1 MKKRQANFELLRII
15 AMYMVVIQHYLN
27 HYAGSMFFDLKA
39 SGLTITAVVLDS
51 FCIVA
56 VNAYVLLSGYFLS
69 ERPFSLRRLVCLIL
83 QVLFYTILIPVLLAF
98 LGAISFSEILDPY
111 HVWNSLFPVQ
121 SGHYWFVSA
130 YVVMALFSPFLN
142 AALDKLEKK
151 QLELALAGL
160 LVFFCAGKSLSPL
173 QFATDRYGY
182 DFGWFLVLYLL
193 GGYLRKFGLPFM
205 KSAARGWA
213 VYLGS
218 AGLIAALE
226 LLLLWAGKH
235 FEGLRYY
242 ASVPFHYNFLLCL
255 TGALG
260 LFYGFSHMRTQRER
274 LADAIRWLS
283 PAVFGV
289 YLIHEQA
296 DVSSRWYGWL
306 NALTAPLG
314 LDAAAVTAG
323 KEDPFRVLWFL
334 AALLVQV
341 TILFVCCAAVDKL
354 RGLLFARIQKRMRK
368 QERSV

>member
-15 AMYMVVIQHYLN
+15 AMYMVVILHYLN
-27 HYAGSMFFDLKA
+27 HYVGSLFFDLKTD
-39 SGLTITAVVLDS
+39 GLTITAVVLES

-69 ERPFSLRRLVCLIL
+69 ARPFSLRRLVCLIL

-98 LGAISFSEILDPY
+98 LGVLSFSEILNPY
-111 HVWNSLFPVQ
+111 RVWNSLFPVQ

-260 LFYGFSHMRTQRER
+260 LFYGFSHMRIQRKR

-289 YLIHEQA
+289 YLIHEQV

-314 LDAAAVTAG
+314 LDAAAVTARKG
-323 KEDPFRVLWFL
+323 DPFRVLWFL
-334 AALLVQV
+334 AALFVQV

-354 RGLLFARIQKRMRK
+354 RGLLFARLPKRMRK